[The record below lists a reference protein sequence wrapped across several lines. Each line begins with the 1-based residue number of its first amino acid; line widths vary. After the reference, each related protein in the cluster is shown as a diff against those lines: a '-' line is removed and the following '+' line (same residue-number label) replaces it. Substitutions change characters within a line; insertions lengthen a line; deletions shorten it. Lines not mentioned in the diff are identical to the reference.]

1 VWENGLFVSQYT
13 YDSNGNRTSHN
24 ATTATYNDQD
34 MMLSYGDN
42 SYTYTA
48 NGDLMVKTGVEGTT
62 TYDYDATGNLNS
74 VTMPTKTVSYTYD
87 GMNRRI
93 AKAIDGT
100 VTERF
105 IYLSQLKPFA
115 KVNSDGSIAETY
127 IYGTKVNIPEYVIR
141 DGNTYRVI
149 TDHLGSLRLVIDT
162 TDGTVKQR
170 MSFNEFGTV
179 TEDYIESGFEPL
191 PFGYAGG
198 LYDRDTKLVTFGVR
212 EYDSTTGR
220 WLEKEPLGFAG
231 SDNFYS
237 YCDGDPVNFVDVSGK
252 KLAPVSKRMQQLI
265 DKLMKSEDFRNMLK
279 EIKKDPLETVYIKD
293 ITVPNNMYD
302 PLSNT
307 CKVDPYSN
315 KFKDYDGRWKDR
327 PPEIGL
333 LHEMIH
339 AYNDIKGRD
348 NRDNIVTGVEPSN
361 NPYTENKIRDQLGV
375 GPRLARDPT
384 ED

>member
-1 VWENGLFVSQYT
+1 MVFS
-13 YDSNGNRTSHN
+13 YD
-24 ATTATYNDQD
+24 DQD

-74 VTMPTKTVSYTYD
+74 VILPDKTVSYAYD

-93 AKAIDGT
+93 AKAVDGV

-149 TDHLGSLRLVIDT
+149 TDHLGSLRLVIDS

-170 MSFNEFGTV
+170 MSFDEFGTA

-212 EYDSTTGR
+212 EYDSGIGR
-220 WLEKEPLGFAG
+220 WLEKEPLGFRGAM
-231 SDNFYS
+231 NFYS
-237 YCDGDPVNFVDVSGK
+237 YAGNDPINFVDRNG
-252 KLAPVSKRMQQLI
+252 LW
-265 DKLMKSEDFRNMLK
+265 KSEGHNDITFDAAIQLRISIDDIRKLQEANVNVDKVISTLFSDAAHFMPDDFTFSDEEDFLAAMDIISSRLK
-279 EIKKDPLETVYIKD
+279 EAMDCEKAGYHNTAMELLGQGLHTLQDYFSHFASNGGWMAHIEGNPDSPEKNATAYQDAIDFSKAYIEAFLEGTK
-293 ITVPNNMYD
+293 
-302 PLSNT
+302 
-307 CKVDPYSN
+307 
-315 KFKDYDGRWKDR
+315 
-327 PPEIGL
+327 
-333 LHEMIH
+333 
-339 AYNDIKGRD
+339 
-348 NRDNIVTGVEPSN
+348 
-361 NPYTENKIRDQLGV
+361 
-375 GPRLARDPT
+375 
-384 ED
+384 